1 VAAQDASR
9 NRPPSVPVVPA
20 APPQSAG
27 ADGVLHPDRQ
37 LQHGRR
43 AVSLPLIAGSNT
55 IEFANATS
63 YAPDFDRIILAA
75 TPG

>member
-1 VAAQDASR
+1 M
-9 NRPPSVPVVPA
+9 PA
-20 APPQSAG
+20 
-27 ADGVLHPDRQ
+27 VI
-37 LQHGRR
+37 GRR
-43 AVSLPLIAGSNT
+43 PCPWFRPRLPSQPAQTVSFTPTGSFSTVGALTVSLPLIAASNT